1 MLTHLGWCRA
11 HEFLLATT
19 LESLLTFHGWSEALL
34 ACVLALSP
42 ALRYVT
48 PMPTMPQTLPSQ
60 PPTSQPTEA
69 VPAVA
74 VEHLTK
80 VFKGSL
86 GKGAFRAVHE
96 VSLTVQPGE
105 VYGLIGPNG
114 SGKSTTMKVILG
126 LLHPTSGS
134 TSIFGISST
143 EVSSRQSV
151 GFLPENPYFY
161 KHLTG
166 RETLHFYG
174 SLCGLSGSYL
184 RDRASEMLA
193 LTGLED
199 AATRRVSGYSKG
211 MLQRLGLAQ
220 AMIHDPRLLVL
231 DEPTAGVDPAG
242 SRKIRDLIIEFRA
255 RGITVLVTS
264 HLLEQMQ
271 EVCDRVGIMAHGH
284 MVREGRVEDLIA
296 VENQTEMVL
305 ENASPAL
312 LAKIQALV
320 AAEAATASSAAESP
334 RILHSGHPRT
344 TLERLFLEAT
354 GTADQPPQR

>member
-1 MLTHLGWCRA
+1 MSA
-11 HEFLLATT
+11 K
-19 LESLLTFHGWSEALL
+19 
-34 ACVLALSP
+34 
-42 ALRYVT
+42 
-48 PMPTMPQTLPSQ
+48 
-60 PPTSQPTEA
+60 
-69 VPAVA
+69 PAVS
-74 VEHLTK
+74 VNHLTK

-86 GKGAFRAVHE
+86 GKGAFRAVHD
-96 VSLTVQPGE
+96 VSFTVKAGE

-126 LLHPTSGS
+126 LLNATEGD
-134 TSIFGISST
+134 TRIFGIPST
-143 EVSSRQSV
+143 EVASRRSV

-161 KHLTG
+161 KHLNG

-174 SLCGLSGSYL
+174 KLCGMGGDQLKS
-184 RDRASEMLA
+184 RAEEMLA

-199 AATRRVSGYSKG
+199 AATRRVGGYSKG

-220 AMIHDPRLLVL
+220 ALIHEPQLLVL
-231 DEPTAGVDPAG
+231 DEPTAGVDPSG
-242 SRKIRDLIIEFRA
+242 SRIIRDLIIEFRT

-271 EVCDRVGIMAHGH
+271 EVCDRVGIMAHGR
-284 MVREGRVEDLIA
+284 MVREGRLDELIA

-312 LAKIQALV
+312 LAKIDALV
-320 AAEAATASSAAESP
+320 KAEGGGT
-334 RILHSGHPRT
+334 RLLRSGHPRT

-354 GTADQPPQR
+354 NEPKKP